1 MLALKTG
8 DIRLVHSNPDSKA
21 EYLKENIVTEANV
34 TYLSTADN
42 NVAMPVSVRYEP
54 KAGKSREEMKQLFLN
69 EVDVLQTC
77 HSCIKVVTSND
88 HILEKEAAAICNSLC
103 NTCIAMKT
111 VCSACK
117 EQGQTNVRPSLRA
130 CQRCLDAGQQCV
142 RAAVLVV
149 ATDCESGNKK
159 AFEMIAESRTNG
171 TLDPRSIFICL
182 PDAVHV
188 GKSLKCNFANWMVL
202 LRNER
207 TCLSMLHAC
216 YCNTVLQ
223 SSQQKSKTMV
233 MQSFEG

>member
-42 NVAMPVSVRYEP
+42 TVAMPVSVRYKP
-54 KAGKSREEMKQLFLN
+54 KAGKSREEMKQQFLN
-69 EVDVLQTC
+69 EVDVLQMC
-77 HSCIKVVTSND
+77 HSCIKIATSNY
-88 HILEKEAAAICNSLC
+88 HILEKEAAAIYNSLC

-111 VCSACK
+111 VCPKCK
-117 EQGQTNVRPSLRA
+117 EQGQTSVRPSLRA
-130 CQRCLDAGQQCV
+130 CQRCLEAGQQCV

-207 TCLSMLHAC
+207 DAC
-216 YCNTVLQ
+216 PCFTR
-223 SSQQKSKTMV
+223 
-233 MQSFEG
+233 